1 MIPVQSKITLI
12 LLVIID
18 AFYYNTFEYVKA

>member
-18 AFYYNTFEYVKA
+18 AFYYNTFKYVKA